1 MANLKPI
8 NIKNIAWVL
17 AIAITALVTF
27 SLCHIMYSAEL
38 MEVKEDYWRLVTELN
53 HTKALLSSYRD
64 RYIIMEKMYRE
75 LEKSYN
81 VTKQQLKEIE
91 TELKEYN
98 STVCSVVKE
107 LNLRQKVQSDFIEL
121 ITVAVLAPEAKDKL
135 VSIFLEME
143 RDVKSTGDEDL
154 VKLWEFA
161 KKELM
166 EKDYRGWMECL
177 FKLVSMNQY
186 KIEKLLKSLPPRI
199 ERSRE

>member
-1 MANLKPI
+1 
-8 NIKNIAWVL
+8 
-17 AIAITALVTF
+17 
-27 SLCHIMYSAEL
+27 MYSAEL